1 MKKKSWLKYMV
12 YIFLLAGAI
21 FLKDYISRTYQ
32 VDVEENF
39 TPYVVSMGV
48 VIIMNM
54 LIGVL
59 LGLENLMEE
68 RKKEGSWKIN
78 IPKIVLMLIP
88 SLYFSSTYI
97 LYFLLYAMDGFIQ
110 KILTYPILIF
120 STNGSGFIEIFQ
132 LISGYILI
140 TSFYKERKT
149 YEKNI

>member
-97 LYFLLYAMDGFIQ
+97 LSFFLYPMDGFIQ

-120 STNGSGFIEIFQ
+120 STNGSGFIELFQ